1 MKAILCALAAAAI
14 ASHSAAF
21 AADYGAAPVEDESVI
36 TPPVVELS
44 PSEQAAVAR
53 AVAWRSKKA
62 VLRTGADGKV
72 LFAFGHSQPT
82 VVCAPLQVCDIE
94 FEAGEIVKDVN
105 LGDTV
110 RWKIAPATSGP
121 SGPGEIPHLIVKPN
135 SVSLNTTLVVT
146 TNRRTYSIRL
156 KSVRGSYMDRVG
168 FEYPADKA
176 VAVAARGGGPVGR
189 PAALSDIYDD
199 RYVVAGTA
207 AFRPVRVYNDGIRT
221 FLEMPLYMRS
231 REAPVLHV
239 IDRAGQQQIVNYRLR
254 DDRYIVDQVFDR
266 AVLSSGVGWTQEKVT
281 IYRGE
286 LDPVAAFFTR
296 IFN

>member
-1 MKAILCALAAAAI
+1 MRAFLCALAVAAI
-14 ASHSAAF
+14 VSHSAAY
-21 AADYGAAPVEDESVI
+21 AADYGAAPVEEEGVI
-36 TPPVVELS
+36 TSPAVELS

-53 AVAWRSKKA
+53 SVAWRSKKA

-94 FEAGEIVKDVN
+94 FEAGEIIKDVN

-110 RWKIAPATSGP
+110 RWKIAPATSGA
-121 SGPGEIPHLIVKPN
+121 SGSGEIPHLVVKPN
-135 SVSLNTTLVVT
+135 SVGLNTTLIVT

-168 FEYPADKA
+168 FEYPVDKA
-176 VAVAARGGGPVGR
+176 VAAAARGSGPVGR

-199 RYVVAGTA
+199 RYVVAGNA
-207 AFRPVRVYNDGIRT
+207 AFRPVRAYNDGIRT

-239 IDRAGQQQIVNYRLR
+239 IDSAGQQQIVNYRLQ

-266 AVLSSGVGWTQEKVT
+266 AVLSSGVGWSQEKVT